1 MPFYLEMHYRG
12 TFSIHGNPLPREIH
26 CKGKSLRKAK
36 TIKGNPLYRDV
47 PYEGE
52 SNCKGKSLREGK
64 QLQREI
70 Y

>member
-36 TIKGNPLYRDV
+36 TIKGNPLYR
-47 PYEGE
+47 EI
-52 SNCKGKSLREGK
+52 SHEGK
-64 QLQREI
+64 FPIKGTPLQK
-70 Y
+70 